1 MRLDGKVALVTGA
14 GQGIGKEIALKFA
27 ASGADVVVSDI
38 VAETVEASA
47 LAIRDLG
54 RNSIPIVCDV
64 SNFADVEAMVE
75 KVIGELTRIDIL
87 VNNAGIT
94 CDQLLMRMGEKDWDT
109 VIAVNLKGAFNCC
122 RAAVRQM
129 LKQRGGRI
137 INISSIVGIIGNI
150 GQTNYAASKA
160 GIIGFTKA
168 LAKEVASRGICVN
181 AIAPGFIRTQMT
193 ENLSEDIKNELQS
206 EIPMKRIGEAA
217 DVANLALFLAS
228 DAAAYITGEVIRVDG
243 GMAI

>member
-38 VAETVEASA
+38 VAETVEATA